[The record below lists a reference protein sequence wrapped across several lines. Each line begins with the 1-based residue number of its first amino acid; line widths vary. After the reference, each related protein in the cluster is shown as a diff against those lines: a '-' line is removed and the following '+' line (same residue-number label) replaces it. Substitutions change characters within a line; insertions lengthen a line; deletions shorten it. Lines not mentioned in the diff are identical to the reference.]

1 MNLIWKFKKIMFQLL
16 EGLIHMHGSGVLHR
30 DVKPQNVL
38 ITNAKIVKFADFGLA
53 RTIDIPLKK
62 YTREI
67 ETLWYRAPELM
78 LGENK
83 YSFGVDLWALGCIFV
98 ELITKKPV
106 FQGDCQIDQ
115 IYKIFQLLGS
125 PDDASW
131 PGITKLAFYREN
143 FPKFRASGIE
153 NIVPCLSIDG
163 LDLLKKL
170 LCLDPRK
177 RISAK
182 EALCHDFFKE
192 LK

>member
-1 MNLIWKFKKIMFQLL
+1 
-16 EGLIHMHGSGVLHR
+16 MHSSGILHR

-38 ITNAKIVKFADFGLA
+38 ITNSKVVKFADFGLA

-83 YSFGVDLWALGCIFV
+83 YSFGVDIWALGCIFAEV
-98 ELITKKPV
+98 ITKKPL

-115 IYKIFQLLGS
+115 IYKVFQLLGT
-125 PDDASW
+125 PDENSW
-131 PGITKLAFYREN
+131 PGVSKLPFYKEN
-143 FPKFRASGIE
+143 FPKFRAAGIE
-153 NIVPCLSIDG
+153 TVVPNLSSDG
-163 LDLLKKL
+163 AELMRKL
-170 LCLDPRK
+170 LNMDPRK
-177 RISAK
+177 RISAM
-182 EALCHDFFKE
+182 EALGHDFFKE

>member
-1 MNLIWKFKKIMFQLL
+1 M
-16 EGLIHMHGSGVLHR
+16 
-30 DVKPQNVL
+30 
-38 ITNAKIVKFADFGLA
+38 KFADFGLA

-98 ELITKKPV
+98 EMITKKPL

-115 IYKIFQLLGS
+115 IYKIFQMFGS
-125 PDDASW
+125 PEEANW
-131 PGITKLAFYREN
+131 PGVTKLPFYKDT
-143 FPKFRASGIE
+143 FPRFRAQGVESVVG
-153 NIVPCLSIDG
+153 G
-163 LDLLKKL
+163 LCAEGVDLLRKL
-170 LCLDPRK
+170 LTLDPRR

-182 EALCHDFFKE
+182 EALNHDFFKD